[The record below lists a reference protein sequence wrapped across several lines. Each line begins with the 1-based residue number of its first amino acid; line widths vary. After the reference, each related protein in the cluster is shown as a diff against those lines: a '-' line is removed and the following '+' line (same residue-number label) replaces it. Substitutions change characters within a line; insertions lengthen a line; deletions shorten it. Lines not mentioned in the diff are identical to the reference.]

1 MSIRKRTWKTKDG
14 TKTAWVVDY
23 KDQSGKRRLKTFDK
37 KKDATNWWDGQ
48 ASYEIKQGTHTPEST
63 SITVAEAGENW
74 IKRAELE
81 GREASTIRQYRQ
93 HVELHINPRIG
104 TVKLAK
110 LTTPAVEHFRDEL
123 LENLSRAMAK
133 KVLTSLKGLLKEAQR
148 RGDVAQNV
156 ALPVS
161 VRMAKRD
168 KRRLEVGVDVPS
180 PAEIRDIIKAAEGRW
195 RPLIVTAIF
204 TGLRS
209 SELRGLTWDNVDFD
223 AKVIRVRQRADKW
236 HDLGSLKS
244 HAGDRNVPMPPIV
257 VSALKE
263 WRLKCPKSDLGLV
276 FPTGAGKV
284 EAHSNI
290 YRRGLG
296 GTLEACGLTVDTGR
310 KDEEGNPILRQKYG
324 LHALRHFYASWLIGQ
339 GFKLKRVQQLLGHS
353 SIQMTFDVYGHW
365 FPSEEDDH
373 ERLAAGEL
381 ALVG

>member
-1 MSIRKRTWKTKDG
+1 MSIRKRTWAGKDG
-14 TKTAWVVDY
+14 SKTAWVVDY
-23 KDQSGKRRLKTFDK
+23 KDQHGKRRLKTFDRQ
-37 KKDATNWWDGQ
+37 KDAKAWWEGQ
-48 ASYEIKQGTHTPEST
+48 AAHEVKRGTHTPEST
-63 SITVAEAGENW
+63 SITIAEAGANW
-74 IKRAELE
+74 IKRASLE
-81 GREASTIRQYRQ
+81 GREASTVRQYRQ

-110 LTTPAVEHFRDEL
+110 LTTPAIERFRDKL
-123 LENLSRAMAK
+123 LEGLSRAMAK

-180 PAEIRDIIKAAEGRW
+180 PEEVRQIIATAEGRW
-195 RPLIVTAIF
+195 RPLVVTAIF

-209 SELRGLTWDNVDFD
+209 SELRGLTWDHVDFD
-223 AKVIRVRQRADKW
+223 ARVIRVRQRADKW
-236 HDLGSLKS
+236 DAIGSLKS
-244 HAGDRNVPMPPIV
+244 HAGDRDVPMPPLV
-257 VSALKE
+257 VNVLKE
-263 WRLKCPKSDLGLV
+263 WKLICAKGALNLV

-284 EAHSNI
+284 QAHSNI

-296 GTLEACGLTVDTGR
+296 GTLEACGLVDEKG
-310 KDEEGNPILRQKYG
+310 RQKYG

-339 GFKLKRVQQLLGHS
+339 GFKPKRVQQLLGHS

>member
-1 MSIRKRTWKTKDG
+1 MSIRKRTWETTDG
-14 TKTAWVVDY
+14 PKTAWIVDY
-23 KDQSGKRRLKTFDK
+23 KDQSGTRRLKTFARQ
-37 KKDATNWWDGQ
+37 KDARAWWEGH
-48 ASYEIKQGTHTPEST
+48 AAHEIKQGTHTPESA
-63 SITVAEAGENW
+63 SITVAEAGANW

-81 GREASTIRQYRQ
+81 GREASTVRQYHQ

-104 TVKLAK
+104 NVKLAK
-110 LTTPAVEHFRDEL
+110 LTTPVIEHFRDEL
-123 LENLSRAMAK
+123 IESLSRPMAK

-148 RGDVAQNV
+148 RGKVAQNV

-180 PAEIRDIIKAAEGRW
+180 PEEIRQIIAKAKGRW

-209 SELRGLTWDNVDFD
+209 SELRGLAWEHVDLE

-236 HDLGSLKS
+236 HELGSLKS
-244 HAGDRNVPMPPIV
+244 HAGDRDVPMPPMV
-257 VSALKE
+257 VNVLKE
-263 WRLKCPKSDLGLV
+263 WRLQCPKSDLGLV
-276 FPTGAGKV
+276 FPTGAGNV

-296 GTLEACGLTVDTGR
+296 ATLEACKLVG
-310 KDEEGNPILRQKYG
+310 KDGRQKYG

-339 GFKLKRVQQLLGHS
+339 GFKPKRVQELLGHS
-353 SIQMTFDVYGHW
+353 SIQMTFDVYGHL